1 MKGAHTMS
9 LTNQADPPPDKKSR
23 LPTHLPLLFAILVL
37 ALAIGSV
44 MGSA

>member
-1 MKGAHTMS
+1 MS

-23 LPTHLPLLFAILVL
+23 LPTHLPLLLAIVIL

-44 MGSA
+44 VGNA

>member
-1 MKGAHTMS
+1 MS

-23 LPTHLPLLFAILVL
+23 LPTHLPLLLAIVIL

-44 MGSA
+44 VGSA

>member
-1 MKGAHTMS
+1 MS

-23 LPTHLPLLFAILVL
+23 FPTHLPLLLAIVIL

-44 MGSA
+44 VGNA